1 MLRSIMNQRIKL
13 LSEFF
18 RTAFGLFV
26 FAFGTYLTICGNIG
40 LAPWDALSMGVSYH
54 TPLSYGIVHTI
65 ISIVLLVLD
74 LLMKEKIGYGS
85 VLDALLVGN
94 FVDLFTRL
102 HLLKTQ
108 ERFVSGI
115 LFIFVGMLL
124 MAWGQFFYMSAGH
137 GCGPRD
143 SFLVGVGRRFSKVPI
158 GVVNVGILCVVLVLS
173 LLLGAPIGLGTV
185 IAAFGEG
192 TAMQIVFRL
201 LRFEPRHV
209 RHRNLWE
216 TTQRILQGNDWK
228 EQVEKV

>member
-1 MLRSIMNQRIKL
+1 MNQRIKL

-124 MAWGQFFYMSAGH
+124 MAWGQFFYMSAGL

-143 SFLVGVGRRFSKVPI
+143 SLFVGLGKRVKAVPI
-158 GVVNVGILCVVLVLS
+158 GVVQIGVLGVVLLIGWLLGGPVGI
-173 LLLGAPIGLGTV
+173 GTV
-185 IAAFGEG
+185 ITTFGTG
-192 TAMQIVFRL
+192 TAIQIVFNAL
-201 LRFEPRHV
+201 KFEPRNVEHKDVIETV
-209 RHRNLWE
+209 RMCH
-216 TTQRILQGNDWK
+216 
-228 EQVEKV
+228 